1 MTEDDDS
8 STSAVFTPKKSNLS
22 RQAVEKNAL
31 RKALASSLSSEHL
44 PYRQTDDRPSYSI
57 DHLNELKNSTPS
69 TPKDLKSLTE
79 TEDPETKTLDL
90 AAKFGS
96 TLAMYQDGIIP
107 TDAEIREKKERR
119 ARLAKEE
126 EFIKLSDDDNDSD
139 NETSL
144 PSRKQKSETRLVR
157 DDEEIAEG
165 FDEFVED
172 GRIALGRKAE
182 REQRRRHEAE
192 MRQLIQE
199 AEGSSGNDT
208 DDSEAERR
216 AAYEVAQTRAGM
228 DGLKQNGG
236 TGSQPRRP
244 RTPPKITPLPS
255 LSACLERLRAN
266 LSDMQNSRMQ
276 KVRRMEELQKEKSD
290 IKTRE
295 VEIQELLKEAGE
307 KYEKLRAE
315 MGISG
320 DHNVGTNVRMLIKDE
335 TPSRGLE
342 NLGDVPMESPTD
354 S

>member
-1 MTEDDDS
+1 MTEDDED

-69 TPKDLKSLTE
+69 TPKDLTSLSE
-79 TEDPETKTLDL
+79 NEDPEIKTLDL

-96 TLAMYQDGIIP
+96 SLAVYHDAIIP

-119 ARLAKEE
+119 ARLAKEKD
-126 EFIKLSDDDNDSD
+126 FISLSQDDNDSE
-139 NETSL
+139 NENSL
-144 PSRKQKSETRLVR
+144 LPRQQKAETRLVR

-165 FDEFVED
+165 FDDFVED

-182 REQRRRHEAE
+182 REQKRRHEAE

-199 AEGSSGNDT
+199 AEASSENDT
-208 DDSEAERR
+208 DDSEVERR
-216 AAYEVAQTRAGM
+216 AAYEVTQTRAGM

-236 TGSQPRRP
+236 AANQPRRP
-244 RTPPKITPLPS
+244 RTLPKITPLPS

-266 LSDMQNSRMQ
+266 LTEMQHSRVQ
-276 KVRRMEELQKEKSD
+276 KVRKMEDLQKEKSD

-295 VEIQELLKEAGE
+295 VEIQQLLREAGE
-307 KYEKLRAE
+307 NYEKLRAE
-315 MGISG
+315 MGIPG
-320 DHNVGTNVRMLIKDE
+320 ENDVGVNGRMLIKDG

-342 NLGDVPMESPTD
+342 NLGNVQMEGGIGS
-354 S
+354 